1 MAMNLGTVTEE
12 GIWLS
17 RLVGDVPLRPMPA
30 LFLDRDGVLVEEVN
44 YLHRVSDVRLQ
55 PGAAE
60 LVRWANGHEI
70 PVVVVTNQSGIDRG
84 MFGWPQFEAVQQEIA
99 GRLAA
104 QGARLDMTLA
114 CPYHPAHTP
123 DWGQRHAY
131 WRKPGSGMLELS
143 SNHLN
148 LLKSSSW
155 MVGDNESDIAAAKTA
170 GLAGAV
176 HVMTGHGATF
186 REAALSMNGPE
197 FAVLPADDLERV
209 LTLLRS
215 RFVAGQ

>member
-1 MAMNLGTVTEE
+1 MTMDFGTITD
-12 GIWLS
+12 GRIWLS
-17 RLVGDVPLRPMPA
+17 PVAADGPVQPRPA

-44 YLHRVSDVRLQ
+44 YLHRVADVRLQ

-60 LVRWANGHEI
+60 LVRWANGLAI

-84 MFGWPQFEAVQQEIA
+84 MFGWPEFEAVQQEIA

-104 QGARLDMTLA
+104 EGAKLDMTLA

-131 WRKPGSGMLELS
+131 WRKPGSGLLDFAAKR
-143 SNHLN
+143 LN
-148 LLKSSSW
+148 LLQNSSW
-155 MVGDNESDIAAAKTA
+155 MVGDNESDVAAAKAA

-176 HVMTGHGATF
+176 HVLTGHGVSF
-186 REAALSMNGPE
+186 REAALSMKGPE
-197 FAVLPADDLERV
+197 FAVLPADNLEKV
-209 LTLLRS
+209 LPLLQS

>member
-1 MAMNLGTVTEE
+1 MNSGTITEE

-17 RLVGDVPLRPMPA
+17 HMAANAPVQARRA

-55 PGAAE
+55 RGAAA
-60 LVRWANGHEI
+60 LVRWANGHTI

-84 MFGWPQFEAVQQEIA
+84 MFGWPEFEAVQQEIA
-99 GRLAA
+99 GHLAA
-104 QGARLDMTLA
+104 EGARLDMTVA
-114 CPYHPAHTP
+114 CPYHPEHTP
-123 DWGQRHAY
+123 GWGQRHAY
-131 WRKPGSGMLELS
+131 WRKPGRGMLDFAIKR
-143 SNHLN
+143 LN
-148 LLKSSSW
+148 LLSNSSW
-155 MVGDNESDIAAAKTA
+155 MVGDNESDVAAARDA

-186 REAALSMNGPE
+186 RTAALSMNGPD
-197 FAVLPADDLERV
+197 FAVLPAEDLEKA
-209 LTLLRS
+209 LSLLQS